1 MRFVPGFLVLAA
13 TAAATAVAVWALGA
27 RLRPDSGQAGA
38 WTEKRL
44 AEATLQG
51 KSVLFPAQVDEAMLR
66 WLTAEMLEE
75 APDIALLGSSHGLQI
90 SSDFA
95 RPYRLQNF
103 AISGAGFPDHL
114 VTTEI
119 LHQRARRPRVWAV
132 FVDPWFF
139 DGTLDFLM
147 WKPRAAHLTAMEA
160 RLAAREGAPF
170 PTVFRERVQEVI
182 RPKLGARFSLE
193 PVLAGLDDLYQRH
206 ADTVVETTPGDAL
219 GTVLRPD
226 GAIEPAGGRT
236 EIDAAEARALALTQY
251 AQNRDRHRY
260 GTFGRVDEEIWNV
273 FEAWVA
279 LLHAEDSRVIFLL
292 SPYHPAIH
300 PKALADP
307 RNHLVAI
314 EARVRELASRN
325 GILVLGSY
333 DPARAGMTE
342 SQFVDGDHLR
352 AEGLRH
358 LLGTH
363 LSEAAT
369 PARP

>member
-1 MRFVPGFLVLAA
+1 MRFVPGLLVFASAAAA
-13 TAAATAVAVWALGA
+13 TAAAVWGLGA
-27 RLRPDSGQAGA
+27 LLRPDAGQAGA

-51 KSVLFPAQVDEAMLR
+51 RNVLFPAQVDEAMLR
-66 WLTAEMLEE
+66 WLTAETLEQ

-90 SSDFA
+90 SSDYA
-95 RPYRLQNF
+95 LPYRLQNF

-119 LHQRARRPRVWAV
+119 LQQRARRPRVWAV

-139 DGTLDFLM
+139 DRTLDFLM
-147 WKPRAAHLTAMEA
+147 WKPRASQLSAMET
-160 RLAAREGAPF
+160 RLAARQGEPF
-170 PTVFRERVQEVI
+170 PTVFRERVKEMI
-182 RPKLGARFSLE
+182 RPKLGARYSIE

-226 GAIEPAGGRT
+226 GAIEPAGGRA

-260 GTFGRVDEEIWNV
+260 GTFGRVDEEIWKV

-279 LLHAEDSRVIFLL
+279 LLQTEESQVIFLL

-300 PKALADP
+300 PKAIADP
-307 RNHLVAI
+307 NNHLVEI
-314 EARVRELASRN
+314 EARVRALASRQ
-325 GILVLGSY
+325 GIPVLGSY
-333 DPARAGMTE
+333 DPARAGVNDT
-342 SQFVDGDHLR
+342 QFVDGDHLR
-352 AEGLRH
+352 AEGLRL
-358 LLGTH
+358 LLGSH
-363 LSEAAT
+363 LTDRAT
-369 PARP
+369 PAGR